1 MATKAFNEIMNTRLW
16 DFLPE
21 SLQNYQKLVF
31 DNIAANRQFVKGE
44 ERSDRPFFL
53 SAKTDFAEKTY
64 VGNYRSLTYWN
75 DLDPEDRIISVV
87 KVEGPILRNGGLCSY
102 GSKEHRDLIMR
113 AADDERVIGF
123 LVEVDSPGGSSDA
136 KYDYQQALDYAKSKG
151 KIIIGH
157 IDGMACSAGYALM
170 SLCEEIYY
178 TNPHNIVG
186 CIGTMCAMYT
196 QKDGDINTVTQER
209 CVKIY
214 ADGSPYK
221 NKEYRDAAEGNY
233 EGILKDLNKSCTFF
247 QKLVKERRP
256 KVTEEQL
263 KGYTYEAG
271 DVEGTLVDG
280 IGSFEFCISR
290 IQELSNSNQPKK
302 GKSSSVNKG
311 RKNDIAQ
318 IAETTAEKLPESQ
331 ESSSQGQKNP
341 SSTKSQTTQTQ
352 NQTTMAKSYPN
363 IMSAAG
369 VNSLVVEETG
379 GFYMAEMMADNLE
392 AACIKAKQTEST
404 LAAKLTEVGEL
415 NALLEKERKEHAE
428 ALANLQVQHDA
439 SIKALNE
446 NHEKEI
452 KAKEESL
459 ADAQKQI
466 KAKEDELKE
475 LSNAATQN
483 PAPQNPP
490 KDNELHGDQKTEGF
504 KVESVG
510 SDRKMSWQERAAA
523 REERNKQLKKSRV

>member
-1 MATKAFNEIMNTRLW
+1 MATKAFHEIMNTRFW
-16 DFLPE
+16 DFFPE
-21 SLQNYQKLVF
+21 SLHNYRKLVF
-31 DNIAANRQFVKGE
+31 DNIAANRPFVKDE

-53 SAKTDFAEKTY
+53 NAKTDFAEKTY
-64 VGNYRSLTYWN
+64 VGNYRNITNWN

-87 KVEGPILRNGGLCSY
+87 NVEGPILRNGDLCSY

-123 LVEVDSPGGSSDA
+123 LIEVNSPGGSSAA
-136 KYDYQQALDYAKSKG
+136 KYDYEQALNYARSKG
-151 KIIIGH
+151 KAVIGH

-170 SLCEEIYY
+170 SLCDEIYY
-178 TNPHNIVG
+178 TNPHDVVG

-196 QKDGDINTVTQER
+196 QRDGDVNTITQER
-209 CVKIY
+209 YVEMY

-233 EGILKDLNKSCTFF
+233 DAMRQELNKSCIDF
-247 QKLVKERRP
+247 QNLVKSRRTN
-256 KVTEEQL
+256 VTEEQL

-271 DVEGTLVDG
+271 EVEGTLVDAQ
-280 IGSFEFCISR
+280 GSFDFCISR
-290 IQELSNSNQPKK
+290 IQELSGTSQSKK
-302 GKSSSVNKG
+302 GNSSSGNQDKKNEKVLTAGIKEEKPSGNRSTIQKG
-311 RKNDIAQ
+311 VSTSEAQ
-318 IAETTAEKLPESQ
+318 
-331 ESSSQGQKNP
+331 
-341 SSTKSQTTQTQ
+341 QTTQTQ

-392 AACIKAKQTEST
+392 AACIRAKQTEST

-475 LSNAATQN
+475 LSNAATQT

-490 KDNELHGDQKTEGF
+490 RDNELHGDQKTDCF

-510 SDRKMSWQERAAA
+510 SNRKMSWQERAAA